1 MPSSKNSLSSAGHS
15 QFRRF
20 LRQFFSHRS
29 VRLTGEGTR
38 FVLFTLAVGVAA
50 INTGNNLFYLLLA
63 MMLSLIVISGIL
75 SEQCLRRLE
84 FRRRVPDYLIAKQP
98 ATAALSVLNRKPWL
112 PSFSLRIADVVD
124 GAVIERGIHIPHL
137 GPRSS
142 VHLSY
147 PLVITRRG
155 LHRIEGLKVMTPFPF
170 GLFLKSAFVPLETT
184 VIVCPEIK
192 PVPEHLIR
200 ELVAE
205 GHELTIPRRGQGVD
219 LYNLRLYQPGDDSR
233 AIHWMT
239 TARTSKLIVRE
250 TEAEDQR
257 RITLALSTV
266 APQRQSESFEQAVI
280 LAASLAV
287 FFHDRGF
294 ALRALIG
301 DREIPPASGE
311 HQLYSILHALA
322 LCGMVDPSGAEPV
335 RDTFNQV
342 LAFGELADC
351 SIAIL
356 PWPDPEIIH
365 ACRHVTRW
373 IDLTEY
379 QDMGHEARSGIPA

>member
-1 MPSSKNSLSSAGHS
+1 MTAVRPQTLRA
-15 QFRRF
+15 FLRRF
-20 LRQFFSHRS
+20 SPNRS

-38 FVLFTLAVGVAA
+38 FVLFTLAVGIAA
-50 INTGNNLFYLLLA
+50 VNTGNNLFYLLLA
-63 MMLSLIVISGIL
+63 MMLSLIVISGLL

-84 FRRRVPDYLIAKQP
+84 FRRRVPDYLIAGQP
-98 ATAALSVLNRKPWL
+98 AAATLSVLNRKPWL

-124 GAVIERGIHIPHL
+124 GMAVERGIHLPHL

-142 VHLSY
+142 VLLSY
-147 PLVITRRG
+147 PLLITRRG
-155 LHRIEGLKVMTPFPF
+155 LHRLEGVKVMTPFPF

-184 VIVCPEIK
+184 VIVVPEIK
-192 PVPEHLIR
+192 PVPDGLVHELI
-200 ELVAE
+200 AE
-205 GHELTIPRRGQGVD
+205 GHELAIPRRGQGVD
-219 LYNLRLYQPGDDSR
+219 LYNLRLYRPGDDSR

-257 RITLALSTV
+257 RVTLALSTV
-266 APQRQSESFEQAVI
+266 APQEQLESFEQAVI
-280 LAASLAV
+280 LTASLAV

-294 ALRALIG
+294 ALRALVG

-311 HQLYSILHALA
+311 RQLYSILHALA
-322 LCGMVDPSGAEPV
+322 LCGMAEPAAAEPV
-335 RDTFNQV
+335 RETFRRA
-342 LAFGELADC
+342 LASGDLADS

-365 ACRHVTRW
+365 ACRHATRRVAM
-373 IDLTEY
+373 TEY
-379 QDMGHEARSGIPA
+379 QDAVYEARPGIPA

>member
-1 MPSSKNSLSSAGHS
+1 M
-15 QFRRF
+15 RRF
-20 LRQFFSHRS
+20 SPNRS

-50 INTGNNLFYLLLA
+50 VNTGNNLFYLLLA
-63 MMLSLIVISGIL
+63 MMLSLIVISGLL

-84 FRRRVPDYLIAKQP
+84 FRRRVPDYLIAGQP
-98 ATAALSVLNRKPWL
+98 AAAALSVLNRKPWL
-112 PSFSLRIADVVD
+112 PSFSLRIADMV
-124 GAVIERGIHIPHL
+124 GGMAVERGIHVPHL

-142 VHLSY
+142 ILLSY
-147 PLVITRRG
+147 PLLITRRG
-155 LHRIEGLKVMTPFPF
+155 LHRLEGVRVMTPFPF

-192 PVPEHLIR
+192 PVPDGLIR
-200 ELVAE
+200 ELIAE
-205 GHELTIPRRGQGVD
+205 GHELAIPRRGQGVD
-219 LYNLRLYQPGDDSR
+219 LYNLRLYRPGDDSR

-257 RITLALSTV
+257 RVTLALSTV
-266 APQRQSESFEQAVI
+266 APQEHQESFEQAVI
-280 LAASLAV
+280 LTASLAV

-294 ALRALIG
+294 ALRALVG

-311 HQLYSILHALA
+311 RQLYSILHALA
-322 LCGMVDPSGAEPV
+322 LCGMAEPAAAEPV
-335 RDTFNQV
+335 RETFRRA
-342 LAFGELADC
+342 LASGDLADS

-356 PWPDPEIIH
+356 PWPDLEIIH
-365 ACRHVTRW
+365 ACRHVTRRV
-373 IDLTEY
+373 DMTEY
-379 QDMGHEARSGIPA
+379 QDAVYEDRSGIPA

>member
-1 MPSSKNSLSSAGHS
+1 MTAVRPQTLKA
-15 QFRRF
+15 F
-20 LRQFFSHRS
+20 LRRLSPNRS

-38 FVLFTLAVGVAA
+38 FVLFTLAVGIAA
-50 INTGNNLFYLLLA
+50 VNTGNNLFYLLLA
-63 MMLSLIVISGIL
+63 MMLSLIVISGLL

-84 FRRRVPDYLIAKQP
+84 FRRRVPDYLIAGRP
-98 ATAALSVLNRKPWL
+98 AAAALSVLNRKPWL

-124 GAVIERGIHIPHL
+124 GITVERGIHVPHL

-142 VHLSY
+142 VLLSY
-147 PLVITRRG
+147 PLLITRRG
-155 LHRIEGLKVMTPFPF
+155 LHRLEGVRVTTPFPF

-192 PVPEHLIR
+192 PVPDGLVR
-200 ELVAE
+200 ELIAE
-205 GHELTIPRRGQGVD
+205 GHKLAISRRGQGVD
-219 LYNLRLYQPGDDSR
+219 LYNLRLYRPGDDSR

-239 TARTSKLIVRE
+239 TARTSRLIVRE

-257 RITLALSTV
+257 HVTLALSTV
-266 APQRQSESFEQAVI
+266 APQGQQESFEQAVI
-280 LAASLAV
+280 LTASLAV

-294 ALRALIG
+294 TLRALVG

-311 HQLYSILHALA
+311 SQLYSILHALA
-322 LCGMVDPSGAEPV
+322 LCEMAEPTASEPV
-335 RDTFNQV
+335 RETFRRT
-342 LAFGELADC
+342 LASGDLADS

-365 ACRHVTRW
+365 ACRHVTRRV
-373 IDLTEY
+373 DMTEY
-379 QDMGHEARSGIPA
+379 QDAVYETRPGIPT